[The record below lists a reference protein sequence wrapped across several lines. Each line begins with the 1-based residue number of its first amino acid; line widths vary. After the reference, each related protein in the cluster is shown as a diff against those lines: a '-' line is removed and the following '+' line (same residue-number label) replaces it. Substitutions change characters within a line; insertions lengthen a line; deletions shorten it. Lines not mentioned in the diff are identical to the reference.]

1 MTKTALKRQF
11 IRDTAGNPVGVILP
25 LEEFALVEEILEQQ
39 SQTLIEADK
48 LDQME
53 QAVRDPLF
61 MADLRE
67 TMSAFA
73 EVDAEWWE
81 QTQ

>member
-1 MTKTALKRQF
+1 MTKTVLKRQF
-11 IRDTAGNPVGVILP
+11 ITDAAGSPIGVILS

-39 SQTLIEADK
+39 FQTPSEADK

-53 QAVRDPLF
+53 QAVRDTLF

-73 EVDAEWWE
+73 GPRKGGK
-81 QTQ
+81 